1 MRVGGGERDE
11 EREVTTTQ
19 GVRGEGGRGGDEER
33 EVTTTQGVRGEE
45 GDTIL
50 SYLHHHYS

>member
-1 MRVGGGERDE
+1 MRVGGGER
-11 EREVTTTQ
+11 
-19 GVRGEGGRGGDEER
+19 DEER